1 MVELGLGPRV
11 SLMHRGCEAVWAG
24 PLPVPLKAV
33 TREVGV
39 QYAADTQLPQ
49 SRCLDPDSSPKSNGA
64 LWFLSRTP
72 RPPWSEAGPRVAP
85 GHSECSF

>member
-1 MVELGLGPRV
+1 
-11 SLMHRGCEAVWAG
+11 MHRGHEAVWAG

-49 SRCLDPDSSPKSNGA
+49 SRCLDPNSSPKSNGGYG
-64 LWFLSRTP
+64 FCP
-72 RPPWSEAGPRVAP
+72 DRPDHP
-85 GHSECSF
+85 GVKQLPEGNKWPQVTECSF